1 MPPAPRRSVAFAST
15 PHFDGSLPTSS
26 SSASSSP
33 SPYPQTSQSR
43 HPSSR
48 TPLQGRNR
56 NHQHTLSQIYSQSQN
71 QNRSQGQGQSQGQSY
86 LQRGSESDNY
96 SLPDIDDRGEDDGDE
111 DEDSEA
117 VIMAIDYK
125 SRKIGCAFY
134 SMMDQRL
141 SLMEDIELPT
151 SECLEAREL
160 QPLGASL
167 RTDKWAVKF
176 QIKPTVLLI
185 ASRFNETLEKTLN
198 PEYKGI
204 HY

>member
-1 MPPAPRRSVAFAST
+1 
-15 PHFDGSLPTSS
+15 
-26 SSASSSP
+26 
-33 SPYPQTSQSR
+33 
-43 HPSSR
+43 
-48 TPLQGRNR
+48 
-56 NHQHTLSQIYSQSQN
+56 
-71 QNRSQGQGQSQGQSY
+71 
-86 LQRGSESDNY
+86 
-96 SLPDIDDRGEDDGDE
+96 
-111 DEDSEA
+111 
-117 VIMAIDYK
+117 MAIDYK

-185 ASRFNETLEKTLN
+185 ASRFNETLENTLN